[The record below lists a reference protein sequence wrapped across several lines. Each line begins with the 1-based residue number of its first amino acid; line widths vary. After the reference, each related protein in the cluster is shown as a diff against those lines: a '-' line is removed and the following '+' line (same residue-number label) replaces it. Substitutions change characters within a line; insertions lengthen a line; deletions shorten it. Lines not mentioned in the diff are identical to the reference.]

1 MGNIELLDK
10 TRKINKLL
18 HNNKKSKVIFD
29 DMCVVMKD
37 ILSSNVICLSKKGKI
52 PAATPFFSAIAG
64 ISYYFTVQEPATICL
79 RRIMSNTFGTVSERT
94 SAA

>member
-1 MGNIELLDK
+1 MYTI
-10 TRKINKLL
+10 IASVL
-18 HNNKKSKVIFD
+18 HFVKGYFEFF
-29 DMCVVMKD
+29 
-37 ILSSNVICLSKKGKI
+37 SKKGMI
-52 PAATPFFSAIAG
+52 PAVTPFFSAIAG